1 MIIDVL
7 RMTLGEWY
15 KLRRRW
21 LPWILL
27 AVLLLISQAFLWGF
41 FAAHHLSDSP
51 DASQREYFTLP
62 SSIGAGIEFLF
73 GTRFAVLIVMVL
85 AASSL
90 GTEYGWGTLRTA
102 LTKGVGRWQILCSK
116 LALGVILGGAGLLA
130 MAAVI
135 CISSIIGGALSGEG
149 SAPLPGPSESWP
161 GTVATLAKSVYALV
175 PYVVLGTFFVVLTQ
189 STAQGITLS
198 VVFFVVEG
206 LALPPLLGLSDRLE
220 SVSAAL
226 LIQNVDDWL
235 YRGGGQPLEGASPPD
250 ALQSFFVILT
260 YTVVLIAATLWLFLR
275 RDIGGAR
282 GE

>member
-1 MIIDVL
+1 MITHVL
-7 RMTLGEWY
+7 RMTAGEWY
-15 KLRRRW
+15 KVRRRW

-41 FAAHHLSDSP
+41 YAAYHLSEVP
-51 DASQREYFTLP
+51 DAGQLEYFTLP
-62 SSIGAGIEFLF
+62 SSIGAGIEVLF
-73 GTRFAVLIVMVL
+73 GTRFAVLIIMVL

-102 LTKGVGRWQILCSK
+102 LTKGVGRWQILSSK
-116 LALGVILGGAGLLA
+116 IALGVLLGGAGLVV

-135 CISSIIGGALSGEG
+135 FLASIIGVALSAEV
-149 SAPLPGPSESWP
+149 STPLLGPSESWP
-161 GTVATLAKSVYALV
+161 DAVATLAKSVYALV

-189 STAQGITLS
+189 STAQGVTLS

-206 LALPPLLGLSDRLE
+206 LTLPPLLALSDRLE
-220 SVSAAL
+220 GLNAAL
-226 LIQNVDDWL
+226 LIQNVDYWL
-235 YRGGGQPLEGASPPD
+235 EQPVEGGTSPD
-250 ALQSFFVILT
+250 ALQAFLVILAYTVILT
-260 YTVVLIAATLWLFLR
+260 AATLRLFLR

>member
-1 MIIDVL
+1 MITHVL
-7 RMTLGEWY
+7 RMTAGEWY

-27 AVLLLISQAFLWGF
+27 AVLLLISQAFLWGY
-41 FAAHHLSDSP
+41 FAAFHLSDSP
-51 DASQREYFTLP
+51 DDSHLDYFTLP
-62 SSIGAGIEFLF
+62 SSIGSGVESLF
-73 GTRFAVLIVMVL
+73 GSRFAVLIIMVL

-102 LTKGVGRWQILCSK
+102 LTKGVGRWQVLMSK
-116 LALGVILGGAGLLA
+116 IVLGVVLGGAGLLV

-135 CISSIIGGALSGEG
+135 FISSIVSVALSAEVNT
-149 SAPLPGPSESWP
+149 PLLGPSAGWP
-161 GTVATLAKSVYALV
+161 DTVATLAKSVYALI

-198 VVFFVVEG
+198 VVFFAVEG
-206 LALPPLLGLSDRLE
+206 LALPPLLALADWLE
-220 SVSAAL
+220 NVNAAL
-226 LIQNVDDWL
+226 LIQNVDYWL
-235 YRGGGQPLEGASPPD
+235 EQGVGQDLVGGTPPD
-250 ALQSFFVILT
+250 ALQACLVILA
-260 YTVVLIAATLWLFLR
+260 YTVILSAATLWFFLR